1 LIFYL
6 FFFAI
11 FMTSLGVLV
20 PTFVPKLLALEDER
34 REKIEREKRIT
45 ARQTR
50 LEIYDRLRTQNEE
63 SKAELTPVVEESDE
77 SVTSNLDDKKGLEIR
92 ASSKEQNEQLQT
104 ALAEVM
110 TENLSLKKSIS
121 LSRNMIK
128 SVRASQVT

>member
-63 SKAELTPVVEESDE
+63 SKAELTPAVEESDE